1 MQLPVP
7 DGWAVTL
14 QQSFESARI
23 QEIKRLYYQI
33 SAQVLTVVTYPDASH
48 TCAACTFDTGSGV
61 FYNNAPLGR
70 YAEARSRSQIHFRVR
85 FSLADIFSGDDSL
98 KTVSSR
104 ESFKDHLDVR
114 TRGRRR
120 NRLKPTLLVKP
131 VYATCNSG

>member
-48 TCAACTFDTGSGV
+48 TCAACAFDTGNGV

-98 KTVSSR
+98 KTVGSR
-104 ESFKDHLDVR
+104 KSFEDHLDVR
-114 TRGRRR
+114 TRRR
-120 NRLKPTLLVKP
+120 
-131 VYATCNSG
+131 